1 MKILMATFRDKWE
14 NDILRY
20 FKFIIE
26 TLTKKY
32 NYTLV
37 DLSDYKI
44 GSDIRDVYKTYHAAN
59 QILVIENH
67 NEILITDIFPNFFDK
82 STDDI
87 KKFVLAD
94 DVHKYIDIKN
104 KSGYYDKFDCILC
117 TYKKPY
123 QKLYPKISTSKVA
136 WCPHAY
142 TQDYVLP
149 FNSEPKNKI
158 LLSGAMGTVYPI
170 RKYIYQ
176 LYEDKQSNFSE
187 KISYLRHPGYKNFG
201 EPHHRAKIG
210 KSYAKI
216 LNEHIC
222 CFSDC
227 STYGYI
233 VSKYF
238 EIPATGS
245 LLLAQKPEDDNLE
258 SLGFIED
265 VNYISCTKDN
275 IKEKID
281 WILDPSNRNRVD
293 EIRKNGMQMVRD
305 NHSIKKRAVFIHKYL
320 SKKVKINQN

>member
-14 NDILRY
+14 NDILKY
-20 FKFIIE
+20 FRFIIDI
-26 TLTKKY
+26 LIKNY
-32 NYTLV
+32 NYILI

-44 GSDIRDVYKTYHAAN
+44 GSDVTDIYKLYGTID

-67 NEILITDIFPNFFDK
+67 NNILITDVFPNFFDNNT
-82 STDDI
+82 SNT
-87 KKFVLAD
+87 KKFILAD
-94 DVHKYIDIKN
+94 DVHKYIEIK
-104 KSGYYDKFDCILC
+104 KEPGYYDKFDYILC

-123 QKLYPKISTSKVA
+123 QIMYPEIDTSKIL

-142 TQDYVLP
+142 TQDYILP
-149 FNSEPKNKI
+149 FNNEPKNKI
-158 LLSGAMGTVYPI
+158 LLSGAMGSVYPM

-176 LYEDKQSNFSE
+176 LYQDKQSGFSE

-201 EPHHRAKIG
+201 NTTHRFKIG

-222 CFSDC
+222 CFTDC

-245 LLLAQKPEDDNLE
+245 LLLALKPENDSLE
-258 SLGFIED
+258 SLGFIE
-265 VNYISCTKDN
+265 NIHYISCTKDN

-281 WILDPSNRNRVD
+281 WILNPSNRNQVN
-293 EIRKNGMQMVRD
+293 EIRKNGMDMVRN
-305 NHSIKKRAVFIHKYL
+305 NHSIKKRAIFINECL
-320 SKKVKINQN
+320 ENLPLLQVL